1 MQPRTLRS
9 LLIGLVA
16 LMIVSGAFA
25 GGLLAGWVFP
35 VRPQLAQMFSLP
47 GLAVQT
53 PVPGQ
58 PAAPSPSVAPTP
70 PGLAATTEELR
81 ALFSPFWEAWQIV
94 HNRFIDQPV
103 DNVALMRG
111 AIRGMLAALG
121 DEHSSYID
129 PDQLRQFNIPLQG
142 EYDGIGAWVDTTGE
156 FLTII
161 SPMPDSP
168 AGAAGLKAGD
178 AILAVDGEDMTGITG
193 DLVIRKVV
201 GPAGSKVKLTVLRKG
216 VEEPFE
222 VEVTRAKINVPSV
235 AGKMLDGNIG
245 YIRLSSFGE
254 TTDKEFRK
262 ELSKLLDQKPTGL
275 ILDLRYN
282 GGGLLSTSIEIAS
295 EFIPKGVILY
305 ERYGDGKETVY
316 KAFSG
321 GLATEIPL
329 VVLVN
334 EGSASASEIVA
345 GAIQDYGRGKLVGTT
360 TFGKGSVQDWIEL
373 ENGEGAVRVTIAHW
387 FTPKERLIDKVGLKP
402 DVEVI
407 LTDADVQAQKDSQ
420 LEKAIEVL
428 TAAK

>member
-1 MQPRTLRS
+1 M
-9 LLIGLVA
+9 
-16 LMIVSGAFA
+16 
-25 GGLLAGWVFP
+25 
-35 VRPQLAQMFSLP
+35 
-47 GLAVQT
+47 
-53 PVPGQ
+53 
-58 PAAPSPSVAPTP
+58 
-70 PGLAATTEELR
+70 AATTEELR

-94 HNRFIDQPV
+94 HDRFIDQPV

-201 GPAGSKVKLTVLRKG
+201 GPAGSKVKLTILRKG

-295 EFIPKGVILY
+295 EFIPKR
-305 ERYGDGKETVY
+305 RYPVRTV
-316 KAFSG
+316 
-321 GLATEIPL
+321 
-329 VVLVN
+329 
-334 EGSASASEIVA
+334 
-345 GAIQDYGRGKLVGTT
+345 RGW
-360 TFGKGSVQDWIEL
+360 QRNRI
-373 ENGEGAVRVTIAHW
+373 
-387 FTPKERLIDKVGLKP
+387 
-402 DVEVI
+402 
-407 LTDADVQAQKDSQ
+407 
-420 LEKAIEVL
+420 
-428 TAAK
+428 